1 MTKDVA
7 ADKKQQTKRP
17 RLPNRVSEKRRPT
30 DLALGVAAVQR
41 LQQQVGN
48 RAVQRLLAQRKGGRI
63 QRWGKGTPTV
73 ALGTGPQITDVGLHR
88 GPLPSIAHLPA
99 KTQTLLQGVLEEA
112 SIDAAVR
119 RMYDNIWN
127 LSGWKYNASIP
138 GVDGTGYINGTK
150 DAGMCEA
157 YRNAFRE
164 LLLVYNGLRVNHPN
178 PAIRNGQLDI
188 VAGNDLSTTR
198 FMTRRGLTLMGPA
211 ALKGNVYLEVDGNG
225 TILDQGLDTINR
237 FVFMGHWTL
246 IVNNVEYDPIFHS
259 INEDN
264 VAEKVD
270 HKYESA
276 VIKLLPDTSK
286 AIPTGEFGAT
296 FILISDL
303 ATYKANK
310 DRIQSFYNANSQK
323 IDALLGTSK
332 LAQMKVGIF
341 RPGKSGLSQQCRDV
355 LAPIADLDTFTQLV
369 QMEAP
374 RAILQ
379 ALRKVRQLAGR

>member
-1 MTKDVA
+1 MGRELA
-7 ADKKQQTKRP
+7 ANKKQSAKRP
-17 RLPNRVSEKRRPT
+17 EPADQVLQKQQPT
-30 DLALGVAAVQR
+30 GPTPGAAAIIHLQR
-41 LQQQVGN
+41 QAGN
-48 RAVQRLLAQRKGGRI
+48 RAVQRLLAQRKDGRDKGI
-63 QRWGKGTPTV
+63 LTATSRQRLQL
-73 ALGTGPQITDVGLHR
+73 ARLGAHR
-88 GPLPSIAHLPA
+88 GPLPSIAHLPP
-99 KTQTLLQGVLEEA
+99 KTQTLLQGVLAETT
-112 SIDAAVR
+112 IDAAVR

-127 LSGWKYNASIP
+127 LSGWKYNASIT
-138 GVDGTGYINGTK
+138 GVEGAGYINGTK
-150 DAGMCEA
+150 DAGMCES

-164 LLLVYNGLRVNHPN
+164 LLLVYNSLRASHPN
-178 PAIRNGQLDI
+178 PAIRDGNLDI
-188 VAGNDLSTTR
+188 VDGNSLSTTR
-198 FMTRRGLTLMGPA
+198 FMTRQGLTLMGPA
-211 ALKGNVYLEVDGNG
+211 ALRGNVYLEVDGNG

-276 VIKLLPDTSK
+276 AIKLLADTSK
-286 AIPTGEFGAT
+286 PIPTGEFGAT
-296 FILISDL
+296 FILISDI

-323 IDALLGTSK
+323 IDALLGNSK

-341 RPGKSGLSQQCRDV
+341 RPGKSGLPQQCRDV
-355 LAPIADLDTFTQLV
+355 LAPITDLDTFTKLIG
-369 QMEAP
+369 MEAP
-374 RAILQ
+374 RATVQ